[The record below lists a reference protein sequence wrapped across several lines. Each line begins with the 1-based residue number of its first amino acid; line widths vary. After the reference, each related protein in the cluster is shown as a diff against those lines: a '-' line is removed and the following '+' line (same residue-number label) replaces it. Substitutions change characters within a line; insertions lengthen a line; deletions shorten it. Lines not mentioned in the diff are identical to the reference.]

1 MTPTPMSP
9 LPPLPP
15 QSSPRSTGS
24 PLLPGA
30 SLSSG
35 ASLSPE
41 ASLLQVRG
49 ITWYSP
55 APAKARAVAFPILER
70 VTFDVRPGDFV
81 AVVGRNGAGK
91 STLLDLIAGLRAPAA
106 GEIILDGRPI
116 DAWPAAERARTIGH
130 LPQLMLADVPFT
142 AEQLVLM
149 GRYPYAD
156 RWSESADDEARV
168 VEAMTRCACLEFR
181 HRRLSTL
188 SGGERQRVLLA
199 ACLAQQ
205 PRLLL
210 LDEPATYLDIDQQL
224 HCFTLLREETSRG
237 AACLAV
243 THDLNLALT
252 FCTRLLILADR
263 TIAHDIPVAAA
274 LDHPEWLSLFSP
286 RLTVTRTAIGQPW
299 ISFAR

>member
-1 MTPTPMSP
+1 MSP
-9 LPPLPP
+9 LVD
-15 QSSPRSTGS
+15 
-24 PLLPGA
+24 
-30 SLSSG
+30 
-35 ASLSPE
+35 
-41 ASLLQVRG
+41 VRDLN
-49 ITWYSP
+49 WYAP
-55 APAKARAVAFPILER
+55 APGRERVAALPILER
-70 VTFDVRPGDFV
+70 VTFDVRPGELV
-81 AVVGRNGAGK
+81 AVIGRNGAGK

-106 GEIILDGRPI
+106 GEITLDDRPLG
-116 DAWPAAERARTIGH
+116 AWPAAERARTIGH
-130 LPQLMLADVPFT
+130 LPQLVLAEVPFT

-156 RWSESADDEARV
+156 RWVESAEDEARV
-168 VEAMTRCACLEFR
+168 TEAMTRCACLEFR

-237 AACLAV
+237 GACLAV

-252 FCTRLLILADR
+252 FATRLLILADR
-263 TIAHDIPVAAA
+263 TIARDISVAAA
-274 LDHPEWLSLFSP
+274 LERPEWLSIFSP
-286 RLTVTRTAIGQPW
+286 RLSMTHTATGHPW
-299 ISFAR
+299 VSFAR

>member
-1 MTPTPMSP
+1 MSP
-9 LPPLPP
+9 LALEAPEPP
-15 QSSPRSTGS
+15 QSPRATFA
-24 PLLPGA
+24 PLLRA
-30 SLSSG
+30 
-35 ASLSPE
+35 
-41 ASLLQVRG
+41 RG
-49 ITWYSP
+49 LTWYAP
-55 APAKARAVAFPILER
+55 APPNARALAFPILER
-70 VTFDVRPGDFV
+70 VTFDVMPGEFV
-81 AVVGRNGAGK
+81 AIVGRNGAGK

-106 GEIILDGRPI
+106 GEIVLDDRPLRE
-116 DAWPAAERARTIGH
+116 WPAAERARTVGH
-130 LPQLMLADVPFT
+130 LPQLVPGDVPFT

-156 RWSESADDEARV
+156 RWSESPEDEARV
-168 VEAMTRCACLEFR
+168 IDAMTRCACLEFR
-181 HRRLSTL
+181 HRRLATL

-224 HCFTLLREETSRG
+224 HCFTLLREETTRG

-263 TIAHDIPVAAA
+263 TIAHDIPVASA
-274 LDHPEWLSLFSP
+274 LDNPEWLALFSP
-286 RLTVTRTAIGQPW
+286 RLAVSRTAAGEPW

>member
-1 MTPTPMSP
+1 MS
-9 LPPLPP
+9 
-15 QSSPRSTGS
+15 
-24 PLLPGA
+24 
-30 SLSSG
+30 
-35 ASLSPE
+35 
-41 ASLLQVRG
+41 SLLSVRCLA
-49 ITWYSP
+49 WYSP
-55 APAKARAVAFPILER
+55 APARERALTFPILER
-70 VTFDVRPGDFV
+70 VTFDVRPGEFV

-106 GEIILDGRPI
+106 GEIMLDGRPLS
-116 DAWPAAERARTIGH
+116 AWPVAERARRIGH
-130 LPQLMLADVPFT
+130 LPQLVLADVPFT

-156 RWSESADDEARV
+156 RWTESPEDDARV
-168 VEAMTRCACLEFR
+168 TEAMTRCACLEFR

-224 HCFTLLREETSRG
+224 HCFTLLREEASRG

-263 TIAHDIPVAAA
+263 TIARDVSVAAA
-274 LDHPEWLSLFSP
+274 LDRPDWLSLFSP
-286 RLTVTRTAIGQPW
+286 RLTVSRTLAGQPW
-299 ISFAR
+299 VSFAR

>member
-1 MTPTPMSP
+1 MSERMIAP
-9 LPPLPP
+9 IL
-15 QSSPRSTGS
+15 R
-24 PLLPGA
+24 
-30 SLSSG
+30 
-35 ASLSPE
+35 
-41 ASLLQVRG
+41 VRG
-49 ITWYSP
+49 LTWYSP
-55 APAKARAVAFPILER
+55 APAKARALALPILER
-70 VTFDVRPGDFV
+70 VTFDVRPGELV

-106 GEIILDGRPI
+106 GEIILDDRPLHT
-116 DAWPAAERARTIGH
+116 WPAAERARTIGH
-130 LPQLMLADVPFT
+130 LPQLVLADVPFT

-156 RWSESADDEARV
+156 RWSESAEDDARV
-168 VEAMTRCACLEFR
+168 TEAMTRCACLEFR
-181 HRRLSTL
+181 DRRLATL

-224 HCFTLLREETSRG
+224 HCFTLLREETARG

-263 TIAHDIPVAAA
+263 TIAHDISVAAA
-274 LDHPEWLSLFSP
+274 LDRPGWLSLFSP
-286 RLTVTRTAIGQPW
+286 RLSVSRTATGQPW
-299 ISFAR
+299 VSFSR

>member
-1 MTPTPMSP
+1 MTP
-9 LPPLPP
+9 
-15 QSSPRSTGS
+15 
-24 PLLPGA
+24 LLGA
-30 SLSSG
+30 
-35 ASLSPE
+35 
-41 ASLLQVRG
+41 RG
-49 ITWYSP
+49 LTWYSP
-55 APAKARAVAFPILER
+55 APPKARALAFPILER
-70 VTFDVRPGDFV
+70 VTFDVRPGEFV
-81 AVVGRNGAGK
+81 AVIGRNGAGK

-106 GEIILDGRPI
+106 GEITLDDRPLR
-116 DAWPAAERARTIGH
+116 AWPAAERARTIGH
-130 LPQLMLADVPFT
+130 LPQLVLGDVPFT

-156 RWSESADDEARV
+156 RWTESPDDEARV

-243 THDLNLALT
+243 THDLNLALA

-263 TIAHDIPVAAA
+263 TVAHDLSVADAIER
-274 LDHPEWLSLFSP
+274 PGWLSLFSP
-286 RLTVTRTAIGQPW
+286 HLAVSRTAASHPW

>member
-1 MTPTPMSP
+1 
-9 LPPLPP
+9 
-15 QSSPRSTGS
+15 
-24 PLLPGA
+24 LLRVCG
-30 SLSSG
+30 L
-35 ASLSPE
+35 
-41 ASLLQVRG
+41 
-49 ITWYSP
+49 TWYSP
-55 APAKARAVAFPILER
+55 APQKARALAFPILER
-70 VTFDVRPGDFV
+70 VTFDVRPGEFV
-81 AVVGRNGAGK
+81 AVIGRNGAGK
-91 STLLDLIAGLRAPAA
+91 STLLDLIAGLRPPAA
-106 GEIILDGRPI
+106 GEIILDARPLS
-116 DAWPAAERARTIGH
+116 AWPAAERARTIGH
-130 LPQLMLADVPFT
+130 LPQLVLVNVPFT

-149 GRYPYAD
+149 GRYPHAD

-210 LDEPATYLDIDQQL
+210 LDEPATYLDIDQQIR
-224 HCFTLLREETSRG
+224 CFTLLREEAARG

-263 TIAHDIPVAAA
+263 TIAHDISAEGA
-274 LDHPEWLSLFSP
+274 LDHPDWLSLFSP
-286 RLTVTRTAIGQPW
+286 RLTVSRTATGAPW